1 MRTNSFAV
9 GGGVCSANRIKATAR
24 HFAETHGA
32 TVLENFLRTVAGVSK
47 IEDVPE
53 VDRFRVNAEMRAVI
67 NEAEASTPPLHKT
80 LARIGSRAFARMV
93 RR

>member
-1 MRTNSFAV
+1 
-9 GGGVCSANRIKATAR
+9 
-24 HFAETHGA
+24 
-32 TVLENFLRTVAGVSK
+32 
-47 IEDVPE
+47 
-53 VDRFRVNAEMRAVI
+53 VI